1 METLDRQLRYF
12 LRITEL
18 GSLSRAAEELDQS
31 QSWVS
36 KQLATLEASLGKP
49 LFLRTGR
56 GVELTEAGKKLHER
70 IHPAY
75 SEIDHAVDNIREV
88 QGITQ
93 GTVHLAT
100 VHTLS
105 YYFTAEVV
113 ANFVSSHPNVNISL
127 MGRSSPEVVALVE
140 SGKADLG
147 FVYDS
152 AVDSGTLVSH
162 TLFEDQMGLITRR
175 ESSLEGPLD
184 LTDMPLR
191 LVGFPA
197 NYALRRMIHSC
208 GLSPEFVAE
217 AETIDA
223 MLKLVSSGV
232 GNCILPARIPD
243 KLLADYELRKVQIAR
258 PMLRRRVVAIIQA
271 GKRLPPLV
279 DDLLQS
285 SMRISR
291 ELSAHKME

>member
-12 LRITEL
+12 LRIAEL
-18 GSLSRAAEELDQS
+18 RSLSKVADELDQT

-36 KQLATLEASLGKP
+36 KQLASLEACLGKP

-56 GVELTEAGKKLHER
+56 GVELTEAGRKLHDR

-75 SEIDHAVDNIREV
+75 REIDHAVEIIREV
-88 QGITQ
+88 QGISQ

-113 ANFVSSHPNVNISL
+113 ASFVSSHPNVNISL
-127 MGRSSPEVVALVE
+127 MGRSSPDVVALVE

-152 AVDSGTLVSH
+152 AVDSGNLVSH
-162 TLFEDQMGLITRR
+162 TLFEDQMWLIAGPG
-175 ESSLEGPLD
+175 SSLEGQQD

-191 LVGFPA
+191 LVGFPGS
-197 NYALRRMIHSC
+197 YALRRMIHSS
-208 GLSPEFVAE
+208 GLKPEFVAE

-232 GNCILPARIPD
+232 GDCILPSRIPD
-243 KLLADYELRKVQIAR
+243 KLLADYGLRKLPIVR
-258 PMLRRRVVAIIQA
+258 PLLRRRVVAITQA
-271 GKRLPPLV
+271 GKRTTPLV
-279 DDLLQS
+279 EDLLQCTL
-285 SMRISR
+285 RTCR
-291 ELSAHKME
+291 ELASDQLE